1 MDQKMNGLMAMVVL
15 MVPGVLMAQ
24 TPEQTTEEPPVEIS
38 EEVVEGEALPV
49 ETAPAPVEEAPIE
62 AAPAPVDDEDADV
75 QHQVSITISPI
86 HLVQPIVELTG
97 EYCLA
102 DKIGAALILG
112 GGSVSS
118 DNSNY
123 TAIEAGAQFRYYV
136 LGTFIHGLQVGAEVL
151 YLYLSNSGDSAI
163 EASGDGL
170 AVGPFLGYKIATNL
184 GFTFEMQGGV
194 QYLFASAKAES
205 GSVSATAEDSN
216 IIPLVN
222 INLGWSF

>member
-1 MDQKMNGLMAMVVL
+1 M
-15 MVPGVLMAQ
+15 
-24 TPEQTTEEPPVEIS
+24 
-38 EEVVEGEALPV
+38 
-49 ETAPAPVEEAPIE
+49 
-62 AAPAPVDDEDADV
+62 
-75 QHQVSITISPI
+75 
-86 HLVQPIVELTG
+86 
-97 EYCLA
+97 
-102 DKIGAALILG
+102 GAALILG

-118 DNSNY
+118 DGSSY

-151 YLYLSNSGDSAI
+151 YLYLSNSDDSTI

-184 GFTFEMQGGV
+184 GFTFELQGGV

-205 GSVSATAEDSN
+205 GNVSATAEDSN
-216 IIPLVN
+216 IIPLLN